1 MLYGGISFVF
11 SVLVLSLNFFLEYRM
26 DPPRGGAERRPFAE
40 LPSVESALNRT
51 GIAGGYGYWNFET
64 MYDIH
69 KRMIARVG
77 EGSIPFAFFD
87 PGADP
92 VRDAIPKAPA
102 NKHALGVIVLAI
114 VCAGLFF
121 IRHGLVAA
129 SFVLSGFV
137 WGAMAPFTLMHKFEA
152 MFYIPASL
160 LFYSLVVRLAQ
171 RAMEP
176 RLASVL
182 CFVWAAAIF
191 GASNVEM
198 SGVAEAAPPVGG
210 VATAQALR
218 SFGGGR
224 AAAAQKAVVSDF
236 DAVRA
241 IAPRDA
247 RVFVTTGRSAT
258 DVIAFS
264 GARSA
269 LYFYLSGY
277 VVNHRGDRFDKGVE
291 YRPDFVLSRE
301 RVDSPFLLT
310 PGNGAVF
317 LYDGA
322 AWCEAAA
329 GDSRPDP
336 ARVLADGGLEFPCG
350 R

>member
-1 MLYGGISFVF
+1 MAP
-11 SVLVLSLNFFLEYRM
+11 E
-26 DPPRGGAERRPFAE
+26 ERTFTD

-51 GIAGGYGYWNFET
+51 GIAGGYGSWSFKT

-69 KRMIARVG
+69 KRMISRVG

-92 VRDAIPKAPA
+92 VRDAIPKAPVSKNA
-102 NKHALGVIVLAI
+102 SGYIVLAI

-121 IRHGLVAA
+121 VRHGLVAA

-137 WGAMAPFTLMHKFEA
+137 WGAMAPFMLMHKFEA
-152 MFYIPASL
+152 MFYIPVSL
-160 LFYSLVVRLAQ
+160 FFYSLVVRFAR

-182 CFVWAAAIF
+182 CFMWAAAIF

-198 SGVAEAAPPVGG
+198 SRVTEAAPPVGG
-210 VATAQALR
+210 VAAAQALR
-218 SFGGGR
+218 SFGGSP

-241 IAPRDA
+241 IMPRGA
-247 RVFVTTGRSAT
+247 RVFVTTGRLAT

-277 VVNHRGDRFDKGVE
+277 VVNHRDDRFDEGVE

-310 PGNGAVF
+310 PENGAVF

-329 GDSRPDP
+329 GDSRPNP

>member
-1 MLYGGISFVF
+1 M
-11 SVLVLSLNFFLEYRM
+11 LVLSLNVFLEYRM
-26 DPPRGGAERRPFAE
+26 DPPRDGAERRPLAE
-40 LPSVESALNRT
+40 LPSVESALSRT
-51 GIAGGYGYWNFET
+51 GIADRYGTRNAET
-64 MYDIH
+64 MYDTQ
-69 KRMIARVG
+69 KRMIARTG
-77 EGSIPFAFFD
+77 EGAIPFAFFD
-87 PGADP
+87 PDADAA
-92 VRDAIPKAPA
+92 RDALPKTPVG
-102 NKHALGVIVLAI
+102 KHALGVVVLAV
-114 VCAGLFF
+114 VCAGLFSV
-121 IRHGLVAA
+121 RHGLAAA

-152 MFYIPASL
+152 IFHIPVAL
-160 LFYSLVVRLAQ
+160 LFYCLVVRFAR
-171 RAMEP
+171 RAMDP

-198 SGVAEAAPPVGG
+198 SGVAVAAPPAGG
-210 VATAQALR
+210 SAAARALR

-224 AAAAQKAVVSDF
+224 GAAEVQKAVVRDF

-241 IAPRDA
+241 IMPRGA
-247 RVFVTTGRSAT
+247 RVFVTTGRSAA

-277 VVNHRGDRFDKGVE
+277 VVNHCGDGFDEGAE

-310 PGNGAVF
+310 PGNGAAF

-322 AWCEAAA
+322 AWRQAAA
-329 GDSRPDP
+329 GDSRPNP

-350 R
+350 SRILPHG